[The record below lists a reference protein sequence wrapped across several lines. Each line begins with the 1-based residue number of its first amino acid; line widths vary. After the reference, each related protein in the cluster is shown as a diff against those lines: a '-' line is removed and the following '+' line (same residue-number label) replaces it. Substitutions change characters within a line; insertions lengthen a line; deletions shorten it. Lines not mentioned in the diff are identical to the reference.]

1 MPKINIGGNSI
12 INILKAFIIVS
23 LIYLSGN
30 SVTTYFLIELQHMQK
45 LMVLPDPTQEKIS
58 ILREL
63 FSIVLPYYVILIIAF
78 AILSMI
84 KIENSRK

>member
-1 MPKINIGGNSI
+1 VPKINIGGNSI